1 MRVELV
7 SRVALVLLTTAL
19 CVSCDVISREPLGFD
34 GSGSEFVGAWTSFRD
49 RTRTYLLISKFTDH
63 KLDIVHLERSDHSSE
78 GGFSMIRL
86 IGLPVQLGEETFVSL
101 LPQSVNGQQAVDA
114 SYLIVK
120 CSVSSNLLH
129 MTFMDIQKVR
139 PLVENGSINGKI
151 SSESGRARVLLE
163 ATSDQLAKMVRVH
176 SASLF
181 NVSEAHVF
189 SRMENQTDK
198 QVSEKCSQ

>member
-1 MRVELV
+1 
-7 SRVALVLLTTAL
+7 
-19 CVSCDVISREPLGFD
+19 
-34 GSGSEFVGAWTSFRD
+34 
-49 RTRTYLLISKFTDH
+49 
-63 KLDIVHLERSDHSSE
+63 
-78 GGFSMIRL
+78 
-86 IGLPVQLGEETFVSL
+86 
-101 LPQSVNGQQAVDA
+101 
-114 SYLIVK
+114 
-120 CSVSSNLLH
+120 

-151 SSESGRARVLLE
+151 SSESGRACVLLE

-198 QVSEKCSQ
+198 QVSEKRSQ